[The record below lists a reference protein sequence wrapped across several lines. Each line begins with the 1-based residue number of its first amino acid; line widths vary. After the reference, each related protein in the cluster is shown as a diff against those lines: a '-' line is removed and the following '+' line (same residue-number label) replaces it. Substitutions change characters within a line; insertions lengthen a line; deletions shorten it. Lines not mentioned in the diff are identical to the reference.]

1 MAKLE
6 GQSLSKKEARQR
18 AIVAELSANAAI
30 RTTILARMFQVS
42 AETIRRDIEELTE
55 RHLISRTYGGA
66 TGRHVGLQPVFDE
79 RAAVAVE
86 ERRRIAMRA
95 ASLVRDNDVLMIDSG
110 STTTLFA
117 QALAHSGKSLTVI
130 TNSLGVISALGA
142 QTGLRLVMCPGEFSP
157 RERGL
162 YGPETIA
169 FLSRFYVDAAYIGAS
184 GLMRDGPSDAE
195 PDACWVKRIMIERAS
210 KTFLLADAGKFDK
223 RYVERVCQWEDLSGL
238 VVNSTL
244 PPHLA
249 NSLSKADV
257 DVYVAE

>member
-1 MAKLE
+1 MARSD
-6 GQSLSKKEARQR
+6 GQPISKKEARQR
-18 AIVAELSANAAI
+18 AIIAELSANAAI
-30 RTTILARMFQVS
+30 RTFILARMFGVS
-42 AETIRRDIEELTE
+42 SETIRRDIEELTE
-55 RHLISRTYGGA
+55 QRLINRTYGGA

-86 ERRRIAMRA
+86 ERRRIAARA
-95 ASLVRDNDVLMIDSG
+95 AALVRDNDVLMIDSG

-130 TNSLGVISALGA
+130 TNSLGVLNALGA

-157 RERGL
+157 RERGV

-169 FLSRFYVDAAYIGAS
+169 FLSRFHVDAAYIGAS

-195 PDACWVKRIMIERAS
+195 PDVCWVKRTMIERAS
-210 KTFLLADAGKFDK
+210 KTYLLADSGKFDK
-223 RYVERVCQWEDLSGL
+223 RYLERVCQWEDLSGL
-238 VVNSTL
+238 VVNSNL
-244 PPHLA
+244 PQHLA
-249 NSLSKADV
+249 TSVNEADV